1 MIIEVV
7 DMVDEKV
14 GVPKKLEELLDELVE
29 EIRNAKTPEEVEALE
44 TKAKAARKLIEA
56 YEGDKDLEKIPAI
69 MDKVGDMIEDILG
82 PLKELLNELYSPE
95 RVQAMGKSVA
105 EFYKNLTEAGMDK
118 DAALELTKEYMD
130 AINPGK
136 KLMEMLAN
144 FTRKGNV
151 TVHGPRYF
159 GHNNEREANRDGE

>member
-1 MIIEVV
+1 
-7 DMVDEKV
+7 MVDEKA
-14 GVPKKLEELLDELVE
+14 GVKKLEELLDEITE
-29 EIRNAKTPEEVEALE
+29 GIRNAKTEEEVELLKK
-44 TKAKAARKLIEA
+44 KAEIVEDLIEA

-69 MDKVGDMIEDILG
+69 MDKVGDMMEDLLE

-95 RVQAMGKSVA
+95 RVQAMGRSVA

-144 FTRKGNV
+144 FGRGGFGNI
-151 TVHGPRYF
+151 TIHGGPQ
-159 GHNNEREANRDGE
+159 GPGGKEQKEE

>member
-7 DMVDEKV
+7 DMVDENA
-14 GVPKKLEELLDELVE
+14 GAPKKLEELLDELVE
-29 EIRNAKTPEEVEALE
+29 EIRNAKSEEEVELLKK
-44 TKAKAARKLIEA
+44 KAEIVEDLIET

-69 MDKVGDMIEDILG
+69 MDKVGEMIEDILQ

-95 RVQAMGKSVA
+95 RVQAMGRSVA

-136 KLMEMLAN
+136 KLMEMLGGLIG
-144 FTRKGNV
+144 KGN
-151 TVHGPRYF
+151 HGNWIMMHGARKPE
-159 GHNNEREANRDGE
+159 NGEE

>member
-1 MIIEVV
+1 
-7 DMVDEKV
+7 MVDEKV

-29 EIRNAKTPEEVEALE
+29 GIRNAQSMEEVELLKK
-44 TKAKAARKLIEA
+44 KAEIVEDLIQT

-69 MDKVGDMIEDILG
+69 MDKVGDMMEDILK

-95 RVQAMGKSVA
+95 RVQAMGRSVA
-105 EFYKNLTEAGMDK
+105 EFYKNLAEAGMDK

-136 KLMEMLAN
+136 KLMEMLSGMI
-144 FTRKGNV
+144 RG
-151 TVHGPRYF
+151 G
-159 GHNNEREANRDGE
+159 GHSQWIPKISKESGDGEE